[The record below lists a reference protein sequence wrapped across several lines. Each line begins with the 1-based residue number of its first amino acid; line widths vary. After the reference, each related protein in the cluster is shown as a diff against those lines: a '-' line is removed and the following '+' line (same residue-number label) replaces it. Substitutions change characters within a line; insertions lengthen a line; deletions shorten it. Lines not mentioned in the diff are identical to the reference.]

1 MGKQFQRNLI
11 TADPDKAREGE
22 VTAQVASAKVSLN
35 RRSSVESRKFSSDRL
50 CPYKRSSN
58 QRKKER
64 RGNG

>member
-1 MGKQFQRNLI
+1 MEKQFQRNLI

-22 VTAQVASAKVSLN
+22 VTAQIASAKVSLN
-35 RRSSVESRKFSSDRL
+35 RSSLDSRKFSSDRL
-50 CPYKRSSN
+50 CPYNRSSN